1 MTMTKIEAIAK
12 VLENAGIS
20 ANASSVFIQVAKKA
34 FITAS
39 EIAQNTEMNK
49 NAVYSNI
56 GVMLKKGMIEKS
68 GDGYATTVEG
78 DEILVQAAQ
87 MWKDAQPKDETPVVE
102 KKKKG
107 ARKARE
113 ITPEMTSLM
122 EQISKLVEE
131 NIGLKAVEIYR
142 QNYQII
148 FAKRTA
154 EGYRKFEVLNNG
166 KFRIF
171 GYKVAE
177 DKLEAFKAVGAE
189 IKVGGS
195 NTYIDIE
202 QTNVNIAKV
211 MQIAV
216 GFSI

>member
-12 VLENAGIS
+12 VLNNTGIS
-20 ANASSVFIQVAKKA
+20 ANASSVFIEVAKKA

-56 GVMLKKGMIEKS
+56 GVMLKKGLIEKS
-68 GDGYATTVEG
+68 GDGYATTEDG
-78 DEILVQAAQ
+78 DVILVEAAQ
-87 MWKDAQPKDETPVVE
+87 MWKDAQPAPEVPVVE
-102 KKKKG
+102 KKKG
-107 ARKARE
+107 SRKARE

-122 EQISKLVEE
+122 EQISALVEE

-148 FAKRTA
+148 FAKRTT

-177 DKLEAFKAVGAE
+177 DKLEAFKDVGAE

-202 QTNVNIAKV
+202 QNAVNIAKV

>member
-12 VLENAGIS
+12 VLN
-20 ANASSVFIQVAKKA
+20 NASISDNATQIFIQVAKKA
-34 FITAS
+34 FITVS
-39 EIAQNTEMNK
+39 EIAESVEMNK

-56 GVMLKKGMIEKS
+56 GVMIKKELIEKS
-68 GDGYATTVEG
+68 GDGYITTEAGDAIMVEAA
-78 DEILVQAAQ
+78 EMWKAAQ
-87 MWKDAQPKDETPVVE
+87 PVEEVKVE
-102 KKKKG
+102 KKKG
-107 ARKARE
+107 TRKSRE
-113 ITPEMTSLM
+113 ITAEMTSLM
-122 EQISKLVEE
+122 EKISALVEE

-148 FAKRTA
+148 FSKRTA

-177 DKLEAFKAVGAE
+177 DKLEAFRQVGAE

-202 QTNVNIAKV
+202 QNEVNIAKV

>member
-12 VLENAGIS
+12 VLNNAGIS
-20 ANASSVFIQVAKKA
+20 ANASSVFIEVAKKA

-56 GVMLKKGMIEKS
+56 GVMLKKGLIEKS
-68 GDGYATTVEG
+68 GDGYATTEDG
-78 DEILVQAAQ
+78 DVILVEAAQ
-87 MWKDAQPKDETPVVE
+87 MWKAAQPVEEVKVE
-102 KKKKG
+102 KKKG
-107 ARKARE
+107 TRKSRE
-113 ITPEMTSLM
+113 ITAEMTSLM
-122 EQISKLVEE
+122 EKISALVEE

-148 FAKRTA
+148 FSKRTA

-177 DKLEAFKAVGAE
+177 DKLEAFRQVGAE

-202 QTNVNIAKV
+202 QNEVNIAKV

>member
-12 VLENAGIS
+12 VLNNTGIS
-20 ANASSVFIQVAKKA
+20 ANASSVFIEVAKKA

-49 NAVYSNI
+49 NAVYSNL
-56 GVMLKKGMIEKS
+56 GVMLKKGLIEKS
-68 GDGYATTVEG
+68 GDGYATTEDG
-78 DEILVQAAQ
+78 DVILVEAAQ
-87 MWKDAQPKDETPVVE
+87 MWKDAQPAPEVPVVE
-102 KKKKG
+102 KKKG
-107 ARKARE
+107 SRKARE

-122 EQISKLVEE
+122 EQISALVEE

-177 DKLEAFKAVGAE
+177 DKLEAFKDVGAE

-202 QTNVNIAKV
+202 QNAVNIAKV

>member
-12 VLENAGIS
+12 VLNNTGIS
-20 ANASSVFIQVAKKA
+20 ANASSVFIEVAKKA

-56 GVMLKKGMIEKS
+56 GVMLKKGLIEKS
-68 GDGYATTVEG
+68 GDGYATTEDG
-78 DEILVQAAQ
+78 DVILIEAAQ
-87 MWKDAQPKDETPVVE
+87 MWKDAQPAPEVPVVE
-102 KKKKG
+102 KKKG
-107 ARKARE
+107 SRKARE

-122 EQISKLVEE
+122 EQISALVEE

-148 FAKRTA
+148 FAKRTT

-177 DKLEAFKAVGAE
+177 DKLEAFKDVGAE

-202 QTNVNIAKV
+202 QNAVNIAKV

>member
-12 VLENAGIS
+12 VLN
-20 ANASSVFIQVAKKA
+20 NASISDNATQIFIQVAKKA
-34 FITAS
+34 FITVS
-39 EIAQNTEMNK
+39 EIAESVEMNK

-56 GVMLKKGMIEKS
+56 GVMIKKELIEKS
-68 GDGYATTVEG
+68 GDGYITTEAG
-78 DEILVQAAQ
+78 DAILVEAAEMWKAAQ
-87 MWKDAQPKDETPVVE
+87 PVEEVKVE
-102 KKKKG
+102 KKKG
-107 ARKARE
+107 TRKSRE
-113 ITPEMTSLM
+113 ITAEMTILM
-122 EQISKLVEE
+122 EKISALVEE

-148 FAKRTA
+148 FSKRTA

-177 DKLEAFKAVGAE
+177 DKLEAFRQVGAE

-202 QTNVNIAKV
+202 QNEVNIAKV

>member
-12 VLENAGIS
+12 VLNNNGIS
-20 ANASSVFIQVAKKA
+20 ANASSVFIEVAKKA

-56 GVMLKKGMIEKS
+56 GVMLKKGLIEKS
-68 GDGYATTVEG
+68 GDGYATTEDG
-78 DEILVQAAQ
+78 DVILVEAAQ
-87 MWKDAQPKDETPVVE
+87 MWKDAQPAPEVPVVE
-102 KKKKG
+102 KKKG
-107 ARKARE
+107 SRKARE

-122 EQISKLVEE
+122 EQISALVEE

-148 FAKRTA
+148 FAKRTT

-177 DKLEAFKAVGAE
+177 DKLEAFKDVGAE

-202 QTNVNIAKV
+202 QNAVNIAKV

>member
-12 VLENAGIS
+12 VLN
-20 ANASSVFIQVAKKA
+20 NASISDNATQIFIQVAKKA
-34 FITAS
+34 FITVS
-39 EIAQNTEMNK
+39 EIAESVEMNK

-56 GVMLKKGMIEKS
+56 GVMIKKELIEKS
-68 GDGYATTVEG
+68 GDGYITTEAG
-78 DEILVQAAQ
+78 DAILVEAAEMWKAAQ
-87 MWKDAQPKDETPVVE
+87 PVEEVKVE
-102 KKKKG
+102 KKKG
-107 ARKARE
+107 TRKSRE
-113 ITPEMTSLM
+113 ITAEMTGLM
-122 EQISKLVEE
+122 EKISALVEE

-148 FAKRTA
+148 FSKRTA

-177 DKLEAFKAVGAE
+177 DKLEAFRQVGAE

-202 QTNVNIAKV
+202 QNEVNIAKV